1 MSVTYRA
8 SINNLPD
15 KSRSSAGRTVHEG
28 HGNRNG
34 TDEVIRTDNGS
45 IQSHLLCP
53 VLLLLFITE
62 IILLLTLLYSSLLYW
77 FPFGFRALPE
87 GVSELLVSQ
96 IKSYFSPLFFASFF
110 LRILFGFILQNNVGI
125 DHPVRTSKLRKKNEI
140 TEKFGVAEK
149 EFRHVMNLM
158 SGLFEHV
165 SKVRHHHEMIRIG

>member
-15 KSRSSAGRTVHEG
+15 KSRSSAGQTVHEG

-77 FPFGFRALPE
+77 FSLAFPPLLV
-87 GVSELLVSQ
+87 GVSALRTALSEHPRFCIVFVV
-96 IKSYFSPLFFASFF
+96 YSPLLFHACQRLVRLLFFHDSYPF
-110 LRILFGFILQNNVGI
+110 R
-125 DHPVRTSKLRKKNEI
+125 RTSTFN
-140 TEKFGVAEK
+140 
-149 EFRHVMNLM
+149 
-158 SGLFEHV
+158 
-165 SKVRHHHEMIRIG
+165 

>member
-1 MSVTYRA
+1 MSVTHRA

-15 KSRSSAGRTVHEG
+15 KSRLSAGRTVHEG

-34 TDEVIRTDNGS
+34 TDEVVRTDNGS

-96 IKSYFSPLFFASFF
+96 IKSYFPPLFFACFF
-110 LRILFGFILQNNVGI
+110 HRILLGFILQNKVRI
-125 DHPVRTSKLRKKNEI
+125 HHPIRTSELCKKNEI
-140 TEKFGVAEK
+140 TEKVGVAEK
-149 EFRHVMNLM
+149 EFRHIANLIA
-158 SGLFEHV
+158 GLVEHMG
-165 SKVRHHHEMIRIG
+165 KVRHQHEVVRIR